1 MTKVTMIAGLNGAN
15 GSLTGRA
22 MNRVDMLGG
31 LAGGHHGIDAR
42 KANAA
47 LALHAEKGIDARG
60 QNDHGREDARDVHL
74 ERVAVVEM
82 DNQRRF
88 W

>member
-1 MTKVTMIAGLNGAN
+1 
-15 GSLTGRA
+15 

-47 LALHAEKGIDARG
+47 LALHAEEAMNGGG
-60 QNDHGREDARDVHL
+60 QECRRREKPRDVHL
-74 ERVAVVEM
+74 GLLVANELLMGNAFKSAVLTEKM
-82 DNQRRF
+82 IPSKQARQ
-88 W
+88 